1 MNLQHLERKDR
12 LLAMLASALGKASG
26 DLLLDPKVVELM
38 LNPDGKLW
46 VDRLGEGRSYTGH
59 QMKSEDAE
67 RVIFIVASSV
77 QAICNKESPTLSAEL
92 PGIAARF
99 QGILPPISSSP
110 TFTIRKRAISVYSLD
125 DYVEQGVMSQP
136 QCRRIKESVLLKK
149 NILIV
154 GGTGSGKT
162 TLANAILSEI
172 AATGDRVI
180 IIEDT
185 SELQCNAQDSVTLRT
200 KEGVSDM
207 TDLLKA
213 TMRLR
218 PDRIVIGEVRGPE
231 ALALL
236 KAWNT
241 GHPGGCATV
250 HADSARKGLTRLEQL
265 VREAGVSESRAL
277 IGEAV
282 NEIVYME
289 RTASS
294 RTIKEL
300 VSVGLSADGNYT
312 FF

>member
-1 MNLQHLERKDR
+1 MESSISKER
-12 LLAMLASALGKASG
+12 LLCMLSSALGEKAG
-26 DLLLDPKVVELM
+26 EFLLDPEVLEIM

-46 VDRLGEGRSYTGH
+46 IDKLGSGRAFSGH
-59 QMKSEDAE
+59 YIKAEDAE
-67 RVIFIVASSV
+67 RVIYIVSSS
-77 QAICNKESPTLSAEL
+77 IKTTCSRDCPTLAAEL
-92 PGIAARF
+92 PGIGARF
-99 QGILPPISSSP
+99 QGILPPLSKAPI
-110 TFTIRKRAISVYSLD
+110 FTIRKRAIKIFSLS
-125 DYVEQGVMSQP
+125 DYVEQGVMSDDQKK
-136 QCRRIKESVLLKK
+136 RLENAVVDKK

-172 AATGDRVI
+172 SKTKDRVV

-185 SELQCNAQDSVTLRT
+185 HELQSDAKDSVTLRT
-200 KEGVSDM
+200 KEGVADM
-207 TDLLKA
+207 TLLLKA

-250 HADSARKGLTRLEQL
+250 HADSAKKGLSRLEQL
-265 VREAGVSESRAL
+265 VREAGVQDSRTL

-282 NEIVYME
+282 NEIIYIE
-289 RTASS
+289 RTATG
-294 RTIKEL
+294 RTVKEI
-300 VSVGLSADGNYT
+300 VSVGLREDGGIMLR
-312 FF
+312 